1 MEGGYTCLPHL
12 YQGKAEMLKTIME
25 FSYQGPKGNKLLL
38 LFNISKTLEILKV
51 TMQCINYPYEQI
63 SVHLDGYFEG
73 VYLEKYKIFEVHT
86 SGIFN
91 HVENYLR

>member
-51 TMQCINYPYEQI
+51 TMQCINYPY
-63 SVHLDGYFEG
+63 
-73 VYLEKYKIFEVHT
+73 
-86 SGIFN
+86 GIFMTFYEQLPN
-91 HVENYLR
+91 NQHNFYC